1 MTHITT
7 SRCLKSLLLTAVSI
21 TFGATLFN
29 VKSAN
34 ANPLRRE
41 AFADKVVNYT
51 TNNDS
56 QLTNSSLTD
65 PEAALGVN
73 NWESHM
79 MTRLGNEYHKTGW
92 TEDIGVSLGYGG
104 SLTVEFTNNALKGS
118 GNKDL
123 DLWIYEIGKQAEEF
137 KVEIS
142 VDNKTW
148 YDVGLGIRPDNTHQI
163 GLGFDIDN
171 LLNNTDGI
179 DDNTLFRYVRVTDG
193 KDREINKYHNHKS
206 GVDIDAI
213 AALSSVDVPE
223 PSSIIGLLS
232 LGIVGVSTLK
242 RKQ

>member
-34 ANPLRRE
+34 ALIPQE

-56 QLTNSSLTD
+56 KLTNSLLTN

-79 MTRLGNEYHKTGW
+79 MTGLNNEYHNTGW

-118 GNKDL
+118 GSKDL
-123 DLWIYEIGKQAEEF
+123 DLWIYEIGKKAEQF

-142 VDNKTW
+142 VDNETW
-148 YDVGLGIRPDNTHQI
+148 YDVGLGKRPDNTHQI
-163 GLGFDIDN
+163 GLGFDIDH
-171 LLNNTDGI
+171 LLKNTDGI
-179 DDNTLFRYVRVTDG
+179 DENTLFRYVRVTDG
-193 KDREINKYHNHKS
+193 KNTDTNKYHNHKS

-223 PSSIIGLLS
+223 PTSIIGLLS